1 MTDFD
6 VVVIGGGPA
15 GYSAALKAAER
26 GATVALIEA
35 EQPGGA
41 CVHHA
46 CIPTNILLDSAIR
59 HVEAREL
66 AVMGVF
72 EAGEQFNF
80 ARAAARTDALVR
92 QMASGIQA
100 ALRNRK
106 VTVIAGRAAFA
117 SPSAVRVTTT
127 GGNRELTAEAFI
139 IATGTRWE
147 PPELPGFAPQRVLTA
162 DAVQA
167 LPAAPR
173 SALVLASGAGDV
185 PFGLE
190 YAALLAI
197 AGASVTVAA
206 PERLIAAL
214 DHTLDEAALAAMADL
229 GIQVLFDAAVEGSQG
244 DDAIVRH
251 RGGRDLVGAEVVV
264 AADARRPYFETLG
277 LAAAGVTADG
287 RIIVDPACR
296 TNVSHIFA
304 AGDVTG
310 GVMLSAAASHMGEVA
325 AINATGGDA
334 RTRLTGIPRVVHGP
348 TEIAWVGMSE
358 DAAREAGYDVT
369 SGIYDLAYNA
379 RAVVLGARTGLV
391 KVIAERELGEVLG
404 VHAVGP
410 GASEIAGLAAALMQ
424 AEVTVE
430 DMAASVAWHPSTGEA
445 LAEAARRACR

>member
-1 MTDFD
+1 MADFD

-26 GATVALIEA
+26 AATVALIEA

-46 CIPTNILLDSAIR
+46 CIPTNILLDSAVR

-66 AVMGVF
+66 AVMGVI
-72 EAGEQFNF
+72 EAGERFNF
-80 ARAAARTDALVR
+80 ARAAARKDALVR
-92 QMASGIQA
+92 QMAGGIQA
-100 ALRNRK
+100 ALRVRK
-106 VTVIAGRAAFA
+106 VTVIEGRAAFV
-117 SPSAVRVTTT
+117 SPSAVRVTTAD
-127 GGNRELTAEAFI
+127 GGRELTAEAFI

-147 PPELPGFAPQRVLTA
+147 PPELPGFAPRRVLTA

-214 DHTLDEAALAAMADL
+214 DHTLDEVALAAMADL

-244 DDAIVRH
+244 EDAIVRH
-251 RGGRDLVGAEVVV
+251 RGGRDSVGAEVVV
-264 AADARRPYFETLG
+264 AADTRRPYFETLG
-277 LAAAGVTADG
+277 LAAAGVATDG
-287 RIIVDPACR
+287 RIIVDGECR
-296 TNVSHIFA
+296 TNASHIFA

-348 TEIAWVGMSE
+348 TEIAWVGISE
-358 DAAREAGYDVT
+358 DAARGAGYDVT

-391 KVIAERELGEVLG
+391 KVVAERELGEVLG

-410 GASEIAGLAAALMQ
+410 GASDIAGLAAALMQ